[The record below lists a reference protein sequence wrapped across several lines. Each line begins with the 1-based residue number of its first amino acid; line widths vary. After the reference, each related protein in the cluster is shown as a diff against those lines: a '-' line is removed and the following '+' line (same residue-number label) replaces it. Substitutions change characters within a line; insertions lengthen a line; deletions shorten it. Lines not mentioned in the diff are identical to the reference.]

1 MKKFDDID
9 NKTLLEDFEMLIYQE
24 QQTDNIAT
32 KKYRKILSDIEDYR
46 IEILNRLDGVKNE

>member
-9 NKTLLEDFEMLIYQE
+9 NKTLLENFEMLIYQE

-32 KKYRKILSDIEDYR
+32 KKYKKLLNDIEDYR
-46 IEILNRLDGVKNE
+46 VELLKRLNR